1 MSKLSKVK
9 LELQKMLLQFGS
21 QATDKGTL
29 EYAGESFEVGIEV
42 YIEDE
47 PAADGEY
54 TQEDGTVIVVAD
66 GKVAEIREPQPEEE
80 TPVEEVPQ
88 ENAEEEVVETPA
100 EEPVEEK
107 PEMDLMEVLQPIVDM
122 VKGLEQKVMDLNQ
135 KIADLET
142 KLQDPAGKPL
152 DEKYEELVDTNP
164 SGFYRK

>member
-29 EYAGESFEVGIEV
+29 EYAGESFEVGTEV

-47 PAADGEY
+47 PAADGDY
-54 TQEDGTVIVVAD
+54 TLEDGTVIVVAE
-66 GKVAEIREPQPEEE
+66 GRVAEIREPQPEE

-88 ENAEEEVVETPA
+88 ENAEEVTEET
-100 EEPVEEK
+100 PVEEPAPEE
-107 PEMDLMEVLQPIVDM
+107 PEMNLTEVLQPLVDM
-122 VKGLEQKVMDLNQ
+122 VKGLQQKVIDLET
-135 KIADLET
+135 KLADFET

-164 SGFYRK
+164 TGFFRK

>member
-29 EYAGESFEVGIEV
+29 EYAGESFEVGTEV

-47 PAADGEY
+47 PAADGDY
-54 TQEDGTVIVVAD
+54 TLEDGTVIVVAE
-66 GKVAEIREPQPEEE
+66 GRVVEIREPQPEE

-88 ENAEEEVVETPA
+88 ENAEEVTEET
-100 EEPVEEK
+100 PVEEPAPEE
-107 PEMDLMEVLQPIVDM
+107 PEMNLTEVLQPLVDM
-122 VKGLEQKVMDLNQ
+122 VKGLEQKVMDLEG
-135 KIADLET
+135 KIANLET

-164 SGFYRK
+164 TGFFRK

>member
-29 EYAGESFEVGIEV
+29 EYASDSLEVGTEV

-54 TQEDGTVIVVAD
+54 TTEEGRVIVVAE
-66 GKVAEIREPQPEEE
+66 GRVAEIREPQPEE
-80 TPVEEVPQ
+80 TPAEEEVPQ
-88 ENAEEEVVETPA
+88 ENAEEEVPA
-100 EEPVEEK
+100 EEPAPEEE
-107 PEMDLMEVLQPIVDM
+107 PEMDLMEVLQPLVDM
-122 VKGLEQKVMDLNQ
+122 VKGLEQKVIDLET
-135 KIADLET
+135 KLADFET

-164 SGFYRK
+164 TGFYRK